1 MKKLNTKTIALS
13 GIIAAAY
20 AVITIFW
27 PLSFGTVQF
36 RLSEALCIL
45 PAFAPVT
52 AIGLT
57 VGCRIANLFS
67 TVSALDIIIGTLATA
82 IGCALT
88 TRCKKL
94 WLIPLPTI
102 LSNTILVGAMLARV
116 FTPDA
121 FWQGFVINAAG
132 VAFGETVVMCG
143 LGLPLA
149 TLLRKTRLL
158 ERINLI

>member
-1 MKKLNTKTIALS
+1 MNTKTIALS
-13 GIIAAAY
+13 GMIAAAY
-20 AVITIFW
+20 AVITIVW
-27 PLSFGTVQF
+27 PLSYGTVQF

-52 AIGLT
+52 AVGLA
-57 VGCRIANLFS
+57 VGCLIANLFS
-67 TVSALDIIIGTLATA
+67 TVSALDIVVGTIATA

-102 LSNTILVGAMLARV
+102 LSNTLLVGAMLAWV
-116 FTPDA
+116 YTPQA
-121 FWQGFVINAAG
+121 FWQGFAVNGAG
-132 VAFGETVVMCG
+132 VALGEAVVMYG

-158 ERINLI
+158 ERIGLR

>member
-1 MKKLNTKTIALS
+1 MKKLNTRTIALS
-13 GIIAAAY
+13 GVIAAAY
-20 AVITIFW
+20 AVITIIW
-27 PLSFGTVQF
+27 PLSYGSVQF
-36 RLSEALCIL
+36 RISEALCVL

-57 VGCRIANLFS
+57 VGCLIANLFS
-67 TVSALDIIIGTLATA
+67 TVSALDIIVGTLATA

-102 LSNTILVGAMLARV
+102 LANTVLVGAMLAWV

-121 FWQGFVINAAG
+121 FWQGFLINGAG
-132 VAFGETVVMCG
+132 VAFGEAVVMYG

-149 TLLRKTRLL
+149 ALLRKTRLL